1 MDDLP
6 QCLFQL
12 QGTAEVQS
20 FCHTAEKGNP
30 ADLRVILCRKTQ
42 TCRLEVQGNRLAGA
56 NEVEL
61 GNRYVDM
68 RQDKMTGKN
77 TIEKIKVLLIA
88 VSLRI
93 GGEEKDVFL

>member
-61 GNRYVDM
+61 DNRYVDKK
-68 RQDKMTGKN
+68 QN
-77 TIEKIKVLLIA
+77 TVIKSNEKK
-88 VSLRI
+88 
-93 GGEEKDVFL
+93 